1 MNCKTLVSEEKD
13 THDAEDQQDKTN
25 LLQEF
30 LPFDI
35 NYKIH
40 TCDSFNVEL

>member
-1 MNCKTLVSEEKD
+1 MNCKTFDPDEKD
-13 THDAEDQQDKTN
+13 PRDAQDQQDKTN

-30 LPFDI
+30 SPFGI

-40 TCDSFNVEL
+40 TCDSFNV